1 MLGLEYLC
9 VCVFFTKHL
18 FFACYFSQPLVVL
31 PEQMAAAVKLILSV
45 FFRWRYFFLITL
57 TKMTTTTTLGAVA
70 AGITAALEH
79 LMLI

>member
-1 MLGLEYLC
+1 MF
-9 VCVFFTKHL
+9 FFTKHL

-31 PEQMAAAVKLILSV
+31 PEQMAAAVKLILPV

-57 TKMTTTTTLGAVA
+57 TKMTTTTTVEA